1 VPRRF
6 GADPFGLGLAVNP
19 SLPAP
24 DSPLDLL
31 AIGAHPDDCDISV
44 GGTLALAASQ
54 GFAAGI
60 LDLTA
65 GELGTNGTPEIRA
78 REAEDAARVLGLA
91 GRWCAGLPD
100 GGLNALDVAQERV
113 LVGWLRLLRPAIVLS
128 HFPKDRHPD
137 HIQASQLVERAWY
150 HAGLVRYK
158 VVDDL
163 ESDSV
168 VARVLDPFRPKARYW
183 FASRIGFHPS
193 IVVDVTST
201 WETKREAI
209 LAHTSQVVREG
220 THSRATALN
229 DPEFLT
235 RIESRMRHYGGMI
248 GVKYGEPF
256 TSDMP
261 TGVSDLSAILGSP
274 RPVPGAFTG

>member
-1 VPRRF
+1 MRRLSSP
-6 GADPFGLGLAVNP
+6 G
-19 SLPAP
+19 SE
-24 DSPLDLL
+24 SPLDLL

-54 GFAAGI
+54 GFAAGV

-65 GELGTNGTPEIRA
+65 GERGTNGTPEIRA

-100 GGLNALDVAQERV
+100 GGLNALDIEQERA
-113 LVGWLRLLRPAIVLS
+113 LVGWLRRLRPVIVLS
-128 HFPKDRHPD
+128 HFPQDRHPD

-150 HAGLVRYK
+150 HAGLVRYETAGAGGAA
-158 VVDDL
+158 VGAGLADSAAAARAGAL
-163 ESDSV
+163 E
-168 VARVLDPFRPKARYW
+168 PFRPKARYW
-183 FASRIGFHPS
+183 FASRIGFHPTM
-193 IVVDVTST
+193 VVDVTST
-201 WETKREAI
+201 WETKRRAI
-209 LAHTSQVVREG
+209 LAHRSQVVREG
-220 THSRATALN
+220 AHARATALN

-235 RIESRMRHYGGMI
+235 RIEARMRHYGGMI

-261 TGVSDLSAILGSP
+261 LGVREMSAVLGSP

>member
-1 VPRRF
+1 VT
-6 GADPFGLGLAVNP
+6 ASSAV
-19 SLPAP
+19 
-24 DSPLDLL
+24 SPLDLL
-31 AIGAHPDDCDISV
+31 AIGAHPDDADISV

-78 REAEDAARVLGLA
+78 REAADAAQVLGLA

-100 GGLNALDVAQERV
+100 GGLNALDVSQEGV
-113 LVGWLRLLRPAIVLS
+113 LVEWLRRLRPAIVLS
-128 HFPKDRHPD
+128 HFPQDRHPD

-150 HAGLVRYK
+150 HAGLVRYATGG
-158 VVDDL
+158 DGTSRGL
-163 ESDSV
+163 E
-168 VARVLDPFRPKARYW
+168 PFRPKARYW

-193 IVVDVTST
+193 MVVDVTST
-201 WETKREAI
+201 WETKRRAI
-209 LAHTSQVVREG
+209 LAHKSQVIRDGV
-220 THSRATALN
+220 HSRATALN

-235 RIESRMRHYGGMI
+235 RIEARMRHYGGMI

-256 TSDMP
+256 TSDLPM
-261 TGVSDLSAILGSP
+261 GVSEMSSILGSP
-274 RPVPGAFTG
+274 KPVPGAFTG

>member
-1 VPRRF
+1 
-6 GADPFGLGLAVNP
+6 
-19 SLPAP
+19 
-24 DSPLDLL
+24 
-31 AIGAHPDDCDISV
+31 SV

-65 GELGTNGTPEIRA
+65 GELGTNGTPEVRA
-78 REAEDAARVLGLA
+78 REAVDAAAVLGLA
-91 GRWCAGLPD
+91 GRWCAKLPD
-100 GGLNALDVAQERV
+100 GGLSALDVSQERV
-113 LVGWLRLLRPAIVLS
+113 LVGWLRRLRPTILLS

-150 HAGLVRYK
+150 HAGLARYGAHS
-158 VVDDL
+158 DADL
-163 ESDSV
+163 EA
-168 VARVLDPFRPKARYW
+168 VAAKPLEPFRPKARYW

-193 IVVDVTST
+193 MVVDVTTT
-201 WETKREAI
+201 WETKRRAI
-209 LAHTSQVVREG
+209 LAHKSQVIRDGV
-220 THSRATALN
+220 HSKATALN

-235 RIESRMRHYGGMI
+235 RIEARMRHYGGMI

-261 TGVSDLSAILGSP
+261 LGVVDLSAVLGSP
-274 RPVPGAFTG
+274 KPVPGAFTG

>member
-1 VPRRF
+1 MPRRF
-6 GADPFGLGLAVNP
+6 GADRTAFGPAVNFP
-19 SLPAP
+19 TP

-78 REAEDAARVLGLA
+78 KEAEDAAQVLGLA

-100 GGLNALDVAQERV
+100 GGLNALDVSQERV
-113 LVGWLRLLRPAIVLS
+113 LVGWLRRLRPAIVLS

-150 HAGLVRYK
+150 HAGLVRYATGG
-158 VVDDL
+158 DGTSRGL
-163 ESDSV
+163 E
-168 VARVLDPFRPKARYW
+168 PFRPKARYW

-193 IVVDVTST
+193 MVVDVTST
-201 WETKREAI
+201 WETKRRAI
-209 LAHTSQVVREG
+209 LAHKSQVIRDGV
-220 THSRATALN
+220 HARATALN

-235 RIESRMRHYGGMI
+235 RIEARMRHYGGMI

-261 TGVSDLSAILGSP
+261 MGVSEMSSILGSP
-274 RPVPGAFTG
+274 KPVPGAFTG

>member
-1 VPRRF
+1 MNAAAFPT
-6 GADPFGLGLAVNP
+6 PE
-19 SLPAP
+19 
-24 DSPLDLL
+24 SPLDLL

-44 GGTLALAASQ
+44 GGTLALATSQ
-54 GFAAGI
+54 GFSAGI

-78 REAEDAARVLGLA
+78 RESEAASRVLGLA

-100 GGLNALDVAQERV
+100 GGLNALDVRQERV
-113 LVGWLRLLRPAIVLS
+113 LVGWLRRLRPAIVLS
-128 HFPKDRHPD
+128 HFPQDRHPD
-137 HIQASQLVERAWY
+137 HIQASHMVERAWY
-150 HAGLVRYK
+150 HAGLVKYAAAELDGPERAGSGA
-158 VVDDL
+158 VRAGGGVPAHAL
-163 ESDSV
+163 E
-168 VARVLDPFRPKARYW
+168 PFRPKARYW

-209 LAHTSQVVREG
+209 LAHKSQVVRDG
-220 THSRATALN
+220 AHSRVTALN

-235 RIESRMRHYGGMI
+235 RIESRMRHYGSMI

-261 TGVSDLSAILGSP
+261 MGVNDLSAILGSP
-274 RPVPGAFTG
+274 KPVPGAFTG

>member
-1 VPRRF
+1 MNAAAFPT
-6 GADPFGLGLAVNP
+6 PEY
-19 SLPAP
+19 
-24 DSPLDLL
+24 PLDLL

-78 REAEDAARVLGLA
+78 REAEAAARVLGLS

-100 GGLNALDVAQERV
+100 GGLNSLDVSQERV
-113 LVGWLRLLRPAIVLS
+113 LVGWLRRLRPAIVLS
-128 HFPKDRHPD
+128 HFPQDRHPD
-137 HIQASQLVERAWY
+137 HIQASHMVERAWY
-150 HAGLVRYK
+150 HAGLVMYEAADVSGGGGGGGGGRGSGT
-158 VVDDL
+158 L
-163 ESDSV
+163 AE
-168 VARVLDPFRPKARYW
+168 PFRPKARYW

-193 IVVDVTST
+193 MVVDVTPT
-201 WETKREAI
+201 WETKRDAI
-209 LAHTSQVVREG
+209 LAHKSQVVREG
-220 THSRATALN
+220 AHSRVTALN

-261 TGVSDLSAILGSP
+261 MGVSDLSSILGSP
-274 RPVPGAFTG
+274 KPVPGAFTG

>member
-1 VPRRF
+1 VTSF
-6 GADPFGLGLAVNP
+6 
-19 SLPAP
+19 P

-78 REAEDAARVLGLA
+78 REAEAAARVLGLT
-91 GRWCAGLPD
+91 GRWCGGLPD
-100 GGLNALDVAQERV
+100 GGLNALDVRHERV
-113 LVGWLRLLRPAIVLS
+113 LVGWLRRLRPAIVLS

-137 HIQASQLVERAWY
+137 HIQASALVERAWY
-150 HAGLVRYK
+150 HAGLVRYEAATVGGK
-158 VVDDL
+158 SGNAL
-163 ESDSV
+163 E
-168 VARVLDPFRPKARYW
+168 PFRPKARYW
-183 FASRIGFHPS
+183 FASRVGFHPS

-209 LAHTSQVVREG
+209 LAHKSQVIREG
-220 THSRATALN
+220 GHSRATALN

>member
-1 VPRRF
+1 MTSF
-6 GADPFGLGLAVNP
+6 
-19 SLPAP
+19 P

-78 REAEDAARVLGLA
+78 QEAVDAARVLGLA

-100 GGLNALDVAQERV
+100 GGLNSLDVSQERV
-113 LVGWLRLLRPAIVLS
+113 LVGWLRRLRPAIVLS
-128 HFPKDRHPD
+128 HFPHDRHPD
-137 HIQASQLVERAWY
+137 HIQASHLVERAWY
-150 HAGLVRYK
+150 HAGLVRYEAAPSAGG
-158 VVDDL
+158 VHTAAGVL
-163 ESDSV
+163 E
-168 VARVLDPFRPKARYW
+168 PFRPKARYW

-193 IVVDVTST
+193 MVMDVTST
-201 WETKREAI
+201 WETKRRAI
-209 LAHTSQVVREG
+209 LAHKSQVVREG
-220 THSRATALN
+220 AHSRETALN

-235 RIESRMRHYGGMI
+235 RIEARMRHYGGMI
-248 GVKYGEPF
+248 GVTYGEPF

-261 TGVSDLSAILGSP
+261 MGVSELSSILGSP
-274 RPVPGAFTG
+274 KPVPGAFTG

>member
-1 VPRRF
+1 MNAATFPT
-6 GADPFGLGLAVNP
+6 
-19 SLPAP
+19 P

-65 GELGTNGTPEIRA
+65 GELGTNGTSEIRA
-78 REAEDAARVLGLA
+78 REAEAAARVLGLA

-100 GGLNALDVAQERV
+100 GGLSSLDVSQERV
-113 LVGWLRLLRPAIVLS
+113 LVGWLRRLRPAIVLS
-128 HFPKDRHPD
+128 HFPQDRHPD
-137 HIQASQLVERAWY
+137 HIQASHMVERAWY
-150 HAGLVRYK
+150 HAGLVRYEAAD
-158 VVDDL
+158 VGA
-163 ESDSV
+163 SGPGGGGGGAP
-168 VARVLDPFRPKARYW
+168 ARVLEPFRPKARYW

-193 IVVDVTST
+193 IVVDVTTT
-201 WETKREAI
+201 WETKRAAI
-209 LAHTSQVVREG
+209 LAHKSQVVREG
-220 THSRATALN
+220 AHSRVTALN

-261 TGVSDLSAILGSP
+261 MGVSDLSAVLGSP
-274 RPVPGAFTG
+274 KPVPGAFTG

>member
-1 VPRRF
+1 
-6 GADPFGLGLAVNP
+6 VNP
-19 SLPAP
+19 AP
-24 DSPLDLL
+24 FPTPESPLDLL

-54 GFAAGI
+54 GFSAGV

-78 REAEDAARVLGLA
+78 REAVDAARVLGLA

-113 LVGWLRLLRPAIVLS
+113 LVGWLRRLRPSIVLS
-128 HFPKDRHPD
+128 HFPQDRHPD
-137 HIQASQLVERAWY
+137 HIQASQLAERAWY
-150 HAGLVRYK
+150 HAGLVRYEAE
-158 VVDDL
+158 DPGTRAL
-163 ESDSV
+163 E
-168 VARVLDPFRPKARYW
+168 PFRPKARYW
-183 FASRIGFHPS
+183 FASRIGFHPTM
-193 IVVDVTST
+193 VVDVTST
-201 WETKREAI
+201 WETKRRAI
-209 LAHTSQVVREG
+209 LAHRSQVVREG
-220 THSRATALN
+220 AHSRATALN

-235 RIESRMRHYGGMI
+235 RIEARMRHYGGMI

-261 TGVSDLSAILGSP
+261 LGVGEMSAVLGSP

>member
-1 VPRRF
+1 VS
-6 GADPFGLGLAVNP
+6 
-19 SLPAP
+19 SLP

-54 GFAAGI
+54 GYAAGI

-78 REAEDAARVLGLA
+78 REAETAARVLGLA

-100 GGLNALDVAQERV
+100 GGLNSLDVAQERV
-113 LVGWLRLLRPAIVLS
+113 LVGWLRRLRPAIVLS
-128 HFPKDRHPD
+128 HFPQDRHPD
-137 HIQASQLVERAWY
+137 HIQASHMVERAWY
-150 HAGLVRYK
+150 HAGLVRYGAAGPI
-158 VVDDL
+158 VAEAQLGGRASGSHQAQVL
-163 ESDSV
+163 E
-168 VARVLDPFRPKARYW
+168 PFRPKARYW

-201 WETKREAI
+201 WETKRKAI
-209 LAHTSQVVREG
+209 LTHKSQVVREG
-220 THSRATALN
+220 AHSRETALN

-248 GVKYGEPF
+248 GVTYGEPF

-261 TGVSDLSAILGSP
+261 LGVSKLSSILGSP
-274 RPVPGAFTG
+274 KPVPGSFTG